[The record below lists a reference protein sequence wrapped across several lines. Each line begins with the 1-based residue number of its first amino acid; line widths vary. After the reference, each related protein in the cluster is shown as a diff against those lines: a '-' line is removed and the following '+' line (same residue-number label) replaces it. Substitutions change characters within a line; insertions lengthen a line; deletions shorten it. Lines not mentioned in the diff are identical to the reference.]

1 MLLEE
6 IRIMA
11 LATPFGSLHV
21 PHSVPKKRVS
31 AVERALEWCNTIIT
45 DSSLWQPR
53 TIRKHIAVERSVN
66 GKLVTIYPILA
77 AKQDFGDDKTGF
89 SRHHLPVMVNGKPV
103 CVVPSLEMTGQ
114 EKSGLL
120 HTDLVA
126 SLLQLFYVEHPPLK
140 DLPGTLGKALYPKAF
155 PGGRYDVMGHHPERE
170 RLRNQFHQEVTTED
184 DALAF
189 IVNLDEQSL
198 IHCHHFLN
206 HLSYPKCAQ
215 FHAERILDQ
224 GFSRHNLEGTLWAL
238 QTMEALEPKRHN
250 DGLPRFM
257 HHPGDDVA
265 SHAIENY
272 QPASDDDAWNVF
284 SSVLDNADN
293 ATFWIAIT
301 RLLEYPELLEQLL
314 DTCQELYDQSDD
326 HDFRRTLLPWMSTH
340 RNMDETI
347 QVMLEELE
355 SHELPMF
362 VHEITTYGNWFEN
375 VAFEMMDYGSNRLK
389 CSIVAASVMNTSF
402 DRFPLWEQL
411 LQCSSGTVIASLMPY
426 LAHIGTDRAF
436 RLIEAQTNHEFRF
449 VCRRAYIQIASF
461 KTHPRTSEV
470 LRQGTK
476 SAFRGVRR
484 ECERQL
490 QLRLDEGLDR

>member
-1 MLLEE
+1 
-6 IRIMA
+6 
-11 LATPFGSLHV
+11 
-21 PHSVPKKRVS
+21 
-31 AVERALEWCNTIIT
+31 
-45 DSSLWQPR
+45 
-53 TIRKHIAVERSVN
+53 
-66 GKLVTIYPILA
+66 
-77 AKQDFGDDKTGF
+77 
-89 SRHHLPVMVNGKPV
+89 
-103 CVVPSLEMTGQ
+103 
-114 EKSGLL
+114 
-120 HTDLVA
+120 
-126 SLLQLFYVEHPPLK
+126 
-140 DLPGTLGKALYPKAF
+140 
-155 PGGRYDVMGHHPERE
+155 
-170 RLRNQFHQEVTTED
+170 
-184 DALAF
+184 
-189 IVNLDEQSL
+189 
-198 IHCHHFLN
+198 
-206 HLSYPKCAQ
+206 
-215 FHAERILDQ
+215 
-224 GFSRHNLEGTLWAL
+224 
-238 QTMEALEPKRHN
+238 
-250 DGLPRFM
+250 M